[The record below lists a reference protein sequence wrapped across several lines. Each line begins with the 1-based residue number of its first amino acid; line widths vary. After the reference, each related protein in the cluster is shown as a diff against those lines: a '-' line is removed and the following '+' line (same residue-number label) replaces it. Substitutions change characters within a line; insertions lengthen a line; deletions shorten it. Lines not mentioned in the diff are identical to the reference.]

1 MRQSLLEIVQSIL
14 SDMDGDEVNSI
25 DDTEESSQVA
35 RIVRNNYNAMMSNT
49 VWPHT
54 RRALTLIGRSSSS
67 FPTHMRTKED
77 LKELISVSYNTAVF
91 GETRKIYKPVKYLD
105 PDQFLF
111 KLNSRNSDDV
121 NVTTVID
128 DSGIELLIYKNKAP
142 EYYTSI
148 DDVNLIFDSYN
159 SEVES
164 TLHTAK
170 MQAQGYIIPVFTMED
185 SFVPDLPVDAF
196 TLLVERST
204 SACQYKL
211 RQFQDIKSEAESVKQ
226 SRWLSRK
233 AWTVS
238 GGIKYPN
245 YGRK

>member
-1 MRQSLLEIVQSIL
+1 MRQTLLEIVQSIL

-25 DDTEESSQVA
+25 DDTEESIQVA
-35 RIVRNNYNAMMSNT
+35 RIVRSNYNAMMSNT
-49 VWPHT
+49 NWPHT
-54 RRALTLIGRSSSS
+54 RRALTLVGRASSS
-67 FPTHMRTKED
+67 FPTHMKTKED
-77 LKELISVSYNTAVF
+77 LKELISVSYNVA
-91 GETRKIYKPVKYLD
+91 GNDETRKIYKAMKYLD
-105 PDQFLF
+105 PDQFLY

-121 NVTTVID
+121 NVATIID
-128 DSGIELLIYKNKAP
+128 DSGIELLIATNKAP

-148 DDVNLIFDSYN
+148 DDVNLIFDSYD
-159 SEVES
+159 SEVDS

-170 MQAQGYIIPVFTMED
+170 MQAQGYIIPAFSMTD
-185 SFVPDLPVDAF
+185 SFVPDIPVDAF
-196 TLLVERST
+196 VLLFERSL
-204 SACQYKL
+204 SSCQYKL
-211 RQFQDIKSEAESVKQ
+211 RQFQDVKAEAESTKQ